1 MQETGNRSGICD
13 LSGDPAL
20 KDPTD
25 SIADVVFRVRG
36 LQTLDKLS
44 SL

>member
-1 MQETGNRSGICD
+1 MEETGNRSGICD

-25 SIADVVFRVRG
+25 SITDVVLGVRG
-36 LQTLDKLS
+36 LLTLDNIS